1 LESAKEREMLIDPIT
16 PHFAAEVGDV
26 DLAQPLS
33 DADWD
38 AIQKAFW
45 KYAVLV
51 FPEQRLSTDEH
62 LNFARRFGPLE
73 TSIEEY
79 RPGAELRV
87 PAEIADVSN
96 LTAGNTIWR
105 EDSPRRL
112 HEMGNRLWHTDSSFR
127 PVPAMISLLY
137 ARSIPPVGGRTEF
150 ADLRAAFDE
159 LPESQKLELDGMTAE
174 HCIRY
179 SRARI
184 GFTDFSQ
191 EEMKAMPPVP
201 QAIVRRI
208 PQTGRKTLYLAAHA
222 GRVHGLPDK
231 DGNALIESLIA
242 YATQSQFVYIHRYR
256 VNDFIMWDDRCTMH
270 RGTPFD
276 DTRYPRDIQRATVRD
291 FASTCD
297 QEGLRAP

>member
-1 LESAKEREMLIDPIT
+1 MLIDPVN
-16 PHFAAEVGDV
+16 PHFVAEVGDV
-26 DLAQPLS
+26 DLSQNLS
-33 DADWD
+33 HEE
-38 AIQKAFW
+38 IEEIKQTFW

-51 FPEQRLSTDEH
+51 FPSQALTTEQH

-96 LTAGNTIWR
+96 LTVGNKVWG
-105 EDSPRRL
+105 EDSTRRL

-127 PVPAMISLLY
+127 PVPAMASLLY

-150 ADLRAAFDE
+150 ADLRAAYDA
-159 LPESQKLELDGMTAE
+159 LPESRKLDLEGMVAE

-191 EEMKAMPPVP
+191 EEIDSMPPVP
-201 QAIVRRI
+201 QVMVRRI
-208 PQTGRKTLYLAAHA
+208 SEAGRKTLYLAAHA
-222 GRVHGLPDK
+222 GRVFGLPDEAGK
-231 DGNALIESLIA
+231 ALIDELIA
-242 YATQSQFVYIHRYR
+242 HATSPEFVYVHRWR
-256 VNDFIMWDDRCTMH
+256 VNDLVMWDDRCTMH

-276 DTRYPRDIQRATVRD
+276 DIRFPRDVQRATVAD
-291 FASTCD
+291 VASTCE
-297 QEGLRAP
+297 QEGIRPPV